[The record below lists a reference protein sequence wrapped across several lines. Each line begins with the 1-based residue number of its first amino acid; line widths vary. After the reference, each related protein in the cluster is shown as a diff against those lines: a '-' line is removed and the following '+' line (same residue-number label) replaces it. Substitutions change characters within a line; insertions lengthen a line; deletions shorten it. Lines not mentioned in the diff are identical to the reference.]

1 MFVIIII
8 ISCPCFDS
16 KVFNYKLVSPVTV
29 FFTAVSAMPAAE
41 RPASTGDV
49 NTTPSSRCH
58 PYDLRAKSY
67 STSMLPHS
75 RTALAANESPLLSP
89 FVPSKRRRLSSS
101 KIDSAAA
108 PSSRKSLVYLS
119 FIMQ

>member
-1 MFVIIII
+1 MIV
-8 ISCPCFDS
+8 FD
-16 KVFNYKLVSPVTV
+16 
-29 FFTAVSAMPAAE
+29 TAVSAMPAAE

-67 STSMLPHS
+67 STSMLSHS
-75 RTALAANESPLLSP
+75 RTALAANESPLSSP

-101 KIDSAAA
+101 KIDNAAT
-108 PSSRKSLVYLS
+108 PSGKDFL
-119 FIMQ
+119 FIVFCIV